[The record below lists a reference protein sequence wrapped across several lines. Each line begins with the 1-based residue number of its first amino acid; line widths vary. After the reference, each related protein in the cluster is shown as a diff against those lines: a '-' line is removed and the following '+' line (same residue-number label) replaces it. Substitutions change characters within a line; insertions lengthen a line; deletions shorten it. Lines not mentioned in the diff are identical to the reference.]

1 MGRQSWSIYFAAP
14 SGQKQMRPRRLVLG
28 WFFPGNF
35 GLLGKNRISFCF
47 DLFLIEMDCIPT
59 VTSDSCQLLHQNNYQ
74 NMSYLYTLRQFNIA
88 MENVHVSQVDHL
100 LSWVIFHSFHGYQ
113 RIRIPS
119 IPKLM
124 VNHHVPQS
132 PHQNCAINWGIHC
145 IHLFF
150 LLAFP
155 SSSVQDGAGTES
167 WESAVFRHGSTNPSW
182 GHVLQRVVN
191 HCRICRGGSSKMV
204 LYFFYF
210 VIFYLSIGM
219 FALSIRNGAPALSI
233 KCWFLTITT

>member
-1 MGRQSWSIYFAAP
+1 
-14 SGQKQMRPRRLVLG
+14 MRPRRLVLG
-28 WFFPGNF
+28 WFFPGNS

-59 VTSDSCQLLHQNNYQ
+59 VTSDPGQLLHQNNYQ

-100 LSWVIFHSFHGYQ
+100 LSWVIFHIFHGYQ

-150 LLAFP
+150 CWLFLPLPFRTELAPNPESLLLFATAARIHL
-155 SSSVQDGAGTES
+155 GAMYCKGLLTI
-167 WESAVFRHGSTNPSW
+167 VGF
-182 GHVLQRVVN
+182 V
-191 HCRICRGGSSKMV
+191 GGVHQKWCFIFSIFW
-204 LYFFYF
+204 FFT
-210 VIFYLSIGM
+210 YLSEC
-219 FALSIRNGAPALSI
+219 LL
-233 KCWFLTITT
+233 

>member
-28 WFFPGNF
+28 WFFSRKFWTF
-35 GLLGKNRISFCF
+35 GQEQDIILLWIYFWLKW
-47 DLFLIEMDCIPT
+47 T
-59 VTSDSCQLLHQNNYQ
+59 VSLQLRQDSCQLLHQNNYQ

-100 LSWVIFHSFHGYQ
+100 LSWVIFHIFHGYQ

-191 HCRICRGGSSKMV
+191 HCRICRGVHQKWCFIFSI
-204 LYFFYF
+204 LWFFT
-210 VIFYLSIGM
+210 YLSEC
-219 FALSIRNGAPALSI
+219 LL
-233 KCWFLTITT
+233 

>member
-1 MGRQSWSIYFAAP
+1 
-14 SGQKQMRPRRLVLG
+14 MRPRRLVLG
-28 WFFPGNF
+28 WFFPGNL

-47 DLFLIEMDCIPT
+47 DLSLIEMDRIPT
-59 VTSDSCQLLHQNNYQ
+59 VKSDYCQLLHHNNYQ

-88 MENVHVSQVDHL
+88 MENVHVSQVNHL
-100 LSWVIFHSFHGYQ
+100 LSWVIFHIFHGYQ

-150 LLAFP
+150 CWLVLPLPFRTELAP
-155 SSSVQDGAGTES
+155 TPESSRCFSQN
-167 WESAVFRHGSTNPSW
+167 GSTNPSW

-204 LYFFYF
+204 LYCFF
-210 VIFYLSIGM
+210 IFTLLWIFTYLSEC
-219 FALSIRNGAPALSI
+219 LL
-233 KCWFLTITT
+233 

>member
-1 MGRQSWSIYFAAP
+1 
-14 SGQKQMRPRRLVLG
+14 MRPRRLLLG

-59 VTSDSCQLLHQNNYQ
+59 VTSDPGQLLHQNNYQ

-100 LSWVIFHSFHGYQ
+100 LSWVIFHIFHGYQ
-113 RIRIPS
+113 RIHIPS

-150 LLAFP
+150 FVGFSFLFRSGRSWHRILRVCCFSP
-155 SSSVQDGAGTES
+155 RQHES
-167 WESAVFRHGSTNPSW
+167 ILGPCTAKG
-182 GHVLQRVVN
+182 
-191 HCRICRGGSSKMV
+191 C
-204 LYFFYF
+204 
-210 VIFYLSIGM
+210 
-219 FALSIRNGAPALSI
+219 
-233 KCWFLTITT
+233 